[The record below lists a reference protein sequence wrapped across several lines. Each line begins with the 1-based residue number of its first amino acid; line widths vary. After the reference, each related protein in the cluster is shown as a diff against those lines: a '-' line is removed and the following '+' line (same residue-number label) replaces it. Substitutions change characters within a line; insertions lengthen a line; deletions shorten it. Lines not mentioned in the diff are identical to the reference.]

1 MKKGPPCRCCL
12 CPDNI
17 AWRHNH
23 EYSFTRAYRRY
34 VYASASI
41 AFGHED
47 FLHGPPF
54 LALTRLG
61 AGSRQTTTG
70 RWSVQFLV
78 YQAMLM
84 AYDSSAT
91 LQDRF
96 THARQVLIEMFPS
109 RRRPGR
115 TYQGFIKALKQ
126 LPVAAV
132 DRVNEHLQECHKR
145 VAGKHWQLSGWIPF
159 ACDGSRVE
167 VPRTQANEAAFGC
180 AGRKKTGPQLA
191 LTVLY
196 HMGTGLPWAWRTGP
210 GTDAERGHLRSMLST
225 LPPGALLVADAGFT
239 GYDLLRT
246 LLKQGLSFLIRVGAN
261 VTLLKDLGLEV
272 AVDGDTVWL
281 WPQNKRDEQPL
292 KLRLIRLKRDS
303 GSPDE
308 MCLLTNVFDRERL
321 SDETAAALYKMRWG
335 VEVFFRSFKQTL
347 QQRKMRSR
355 SPEAAMLELHW
366 ALVALLLLGL
376 MSVEPLM
383 AEGHDPLRLSV
394 ATALRVVR
402 HSMQTPRAWRIRG
415 DLRMLLGKK
424 ALKDGYRR
432 RGSKKARDWP
442 HKKRESPPGVP
453 KIRKATN
460 AESIKAKRIYETK
473 RAA

>member
-1 MKKGPPCRCCL
+1 MSLSGQNSMEANN
-12 CPDNI
+12 D
-17 AWRHNH
+17 
-23 EYSFTRAYRRY
+23 YSQIRAYRRY
-34 VYASASI
+34 VNISAGI
-41 AFGHED
+41 AFGHEG
-47 FLHGPPF
+47 FPHGPLF
-54 LALTRLG
+54 STLVRLD
-61 AGSRQTTTG
+61 AGPRQATAV
-70 RWSVQFLV
+70 RWSAQFLV
-78 YQAMLM
+78 YQAVLM

-96 THARQVLIEMFPS
+96 THARQTLIELFPS

-115 TYQGFIKALKQ
+115 TYQGFIKAIKR
-126 LPVAAV
+126 LPSALV
-132 DRVNEHLQECHKR
+132 DRINEHLRERHKH
-145 VAGKHWQLSGWIPF
+145 VAGRHWQSLGWIPF

-167 VPRTQANEAAFGC
+167 VPRTRANEAAFGC

-210 GTDAERGHLRSMLST
+210 GTDAERAHLRSMLAT
-225 LPPGALLVADAGFT
+225 LPSGSLLVADAGFT

-246 LLKQGLSFLIRVGAN
+246 MLEHDVSFLIRVGAN
-261 VTLLKDLGLEV
+261 VTLLKDLGLEI
-272 AVDGDTVWL
+272 AVEKDTVWL
-281 WPQNKRDEQPL
+281 WPLNKRNERPL

-321 SDETAAALYKMRWG
+321 SDETAATFYQMRWG

-347 QQRKMRSR
+347 QQRKMRSQ

-376 MSVEPLM
+376 MSVEPLV
-383 AEGHDPLRLSV
+383 AEGHDPLQLSV

-402 HSMQTPRAWRIRG
+402 HSMRTPRPWRCRG
-415 DLRMLLGKK
+415 DLRMLLGK
-424 ALKDGYRR
+424 ALKDGYCR

-460 AESIKAKRIYETK
+460 AESTRAQRIYETK
-473 RAA
+473 QAA